1 MLPTQQKISPR
12 RRGKVRRNSQ
22 LLRRFIE
29 HLRSHDRSERTI
41 KSYSS
46 DLKLF
51 AKWFYETNREEL
63 TPQSITPIDL
73 REYKRYLLE
82 DQGFKPATVNRR
94 LASISS
100 FCQWAQEQGFADGN
114 PCDEIS
120 IVPEV
125 RTAPKW
131 LTKREQYALIR
142 AVQKANRPRDEAL
155 VTLMLHTGLRVS
167 EVSNLRIGD
176 ISISPRKGEVIVRA
190 GKGEKFRTVPL
201 NSNVRNALQA
211 YFSVRPSVDHDYLFV
226 GQKGEPLRSP
236 GMYYLV
242 KKYGY
247 EARIE
252 GIGPHTLRHTFGK
265 NLVDAAVPLD
275 RVATLLGHSSL
286 NTTRIY
292 TVPSQAD
299 LQDAVETIVTK

>member
-1 MLPTQQKISPR
+1 MLPTQQRTSPSG
-12 RRGKVRRNSQ
+12 RGEVGRNSR
-22 LLRRFIE
+22 LLQQFID

-51 AKWFYETNREEL
+51 AKWFCETNREEL

-73 REYKRYLLE
+73 KEYKLYLLE
-82 DQGFKPATVNRR
+82 DREFKPATVNRR
-94 LASISS
+94 LASISA
-100 FCQWAQEQGFADGN
+100 FCKWAQEQGLADGN

-131 LTKREQYALIR
+131 LTKREQYALVR
-142 AVQKANRPRDEAL
+142 AVQKASRPRDEAL
-155 VTLMLHTGLRVS
+155 IMLMLHTGLRVS
-167 EVSNLRIGD
+167 EVSNLRMGD
-176 ISISPRKGEVIVRA
+176 ISISPRKGEIIVRG
-190 GKGEKFRTVPL
+190 GKGKKFRTVPP
-201 NSNVRNALQA
+201 NSNVRNALKA
-211 YFSVRPSVDHDYLFV
+211 YFSVRPSVNHDYLFV
-226 GQKGEPLRSP
+226 GQKGGGLRAP
-236 GMYYLV
+236 GIYYLL

-252 GIGPHTLRHTFGK
+252 DVSPHTLRHTFGK
-265 NLVDAAVPLD
+265 NLVDAGVPLD

-292 TVPSQAD
+292 TVPSRAD
-299 LQDAVETIVTK
+299 LQDAVESIATG